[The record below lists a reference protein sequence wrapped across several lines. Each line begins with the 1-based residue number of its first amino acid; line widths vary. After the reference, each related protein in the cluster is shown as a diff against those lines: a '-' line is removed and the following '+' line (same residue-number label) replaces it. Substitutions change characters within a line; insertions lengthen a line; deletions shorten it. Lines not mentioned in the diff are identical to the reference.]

1 MTPQS
6 SPESLSPRFTG
17 SVSAQKE
24 AGREALVSGELG
36 PGPDGTMGGHPGAQS
51 HGQMTVVTPMC
62 AAVSW
67 HCWHVFV
74 VDTAS
79 SLNMC
84 VGWAVS
90 PGC

>member
-6 SPESLSPRFTG
+6 FPESLSPCFMG

-36 PGPDGTMGGHPGAQS
+36 PGPGGTMGGHAGAQS

-62 AAVSW
+62 TAVSW
-67 HCWHVFV
+67 HHWHAFV

-84 VGWAVS
+84 VGC